1 VSRVRLLATIAA
13 WLAAGALAGSP
24 ASAADPAPPASLAL
38 ADSAWAK
45 GDPAAAKRLY
55 ASVLA
60 AEPDRSRAVFRLA
73 SLSDDP
79 GEALRLYR
87 RYVTLEPGDAWGHM
101 ALGDAWSRRGETAAA
116 IAEYDVAAR
125 LAPDDRDVAVGRARV
140 ADRAGQREAAAATR
154 ERWLAAHPGDRPV
167 WEDLGRTWLEAG
179 RPRRAIA
186 AYRHGLADEL
196 GATAARRLRLA
207 EALAGPAFEPRS
219 RVSRDADGDRT
230 VVGGFVA
237 DVAVADGARLGLDV
251 SRARVEDATAAARV
265 DDVRARLE
273 LRPRAAWRIEAG
285 AGLARLDLGAGGS
298 ATRAVGDVRA
308 RRRAGAGSPALDLR
322 AERAPLA
329 ATPGLVADRAMR
341 DEGRLH
347 LEWPV
352 SRLRL
357 RGDLRGARIASAG
370 TINWRR
376 EAGAGLGIAVSPAVT
391 PWVQVRVSGFR
402 DPTDAG
408 YFAPRRCE
416 AATLGA
422 SVELGEGSPWTLSLD
437 AGAGAQ
443 RFAAR
448 GPLQPWALALASD
461 DYASCSL
468 GAGRELRIGVELENS
483 PGLASTAATG
493 ERWSYGALSL
503 ALRWALR

>member
-1 VSRVRLLATIAA
+1 
-13 WLAAGALAGSP
+13 
-24 ASAADPAPPASLAL
+24 
-38 ADSAWAK
+38 

-79 GEALRLYR
+79 AEALRLYR
-87 RYVTLEPGDAWGHM
+87 RYVTLEPEDAWGHM

-265 DDVRARLE
+265 DDVRAQLE
-273 LRPRAAWRIEAG
+273 LRPRAA
-285 AGLARLDLGAGGS
+285 
-298 ATRAVGDVRA
+298 
-308 RRRAGAGSPALDLR
+308 
-322 AERAPLA
+322 
-329 ATPGLVADRAMR
+329 
-341 DEGRLH
+341 
-347 LEWPV
+347 
-352 SRLRL
+352 
-357 RGDLRGARIASAG
+357 
-370 TINWRR
+370 WRR

-422 SVELGEGSPWTLSLD
+422 AVELGEGSPWTLSLD

-448 GPLQPWALALASD
+448 GPLQPWALALASY